1 MVKLLYILFNVTGTN
16 VIQIITTMIVISL
29 RDEVNMMNANIGD
42 VTEDILDKITN
53 NSVDIVSI
61 NTLLAETLSRVIR
74 VKTVKDLVDVLV
86 DLLVLSLLHILF
98 PLVPVPALVEV
109 NTDIRNNKIMTVIG
123 G

>member
-1 MVKLLYILFNVTGTN
+1 MVKLLYILFNVIGTN
-16 VIQIITTMIVISL
+16 VIQIITTTIVISL

-123 G
+123 R